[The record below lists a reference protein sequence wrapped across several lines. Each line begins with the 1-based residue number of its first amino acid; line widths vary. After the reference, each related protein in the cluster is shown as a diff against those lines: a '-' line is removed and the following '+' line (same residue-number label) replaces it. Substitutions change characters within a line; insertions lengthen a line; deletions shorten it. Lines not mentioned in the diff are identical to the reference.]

1 MQRGVPMQ
9 RGPLPFGQVQRAI
22 RAAGV
27 ACPLYDPA
35 NLVDLQRLTI
45 AATAA
50 IFAASAGVRRL

>member
-1 MQRGVPMQ
+1 MQ